1 MSSEEDSAAL
11 IAAFKKKPAP
21 EPRANAA
28 LSAPRAAKEASDC
41 PATMSL
47 HDDLEE
53 DFTMH
58 IETPPRRR
66 RAVCVRVPS
75 ANVKKADYKYYEPQD
90 EVERILREFS
100 GRKGEMLYEVKL
112 LGDRVKQVSDNIPRI
127 RSYIIAG
134 EGSSRDGATGPP
146 I

>member
-1 MSSEEDSAAL
+1 MSSDEDSAAL
-11 IAAFKKKPAP
+11 MAAFKKTPAP
-21 EPRANAA
+21 GPKANAA
-28 LSAPRAAKEASDC
+28 LSASRAAKEASNS

-47 HDDLEE
+47 QDDLDE

-75 ANVKKADYKYYEPQD
+75 VNVRKADYKYYEPQD

-112 LGDRVKQVSDNIPRI
+112 LGDRVKQVSDNIPGI
-127 RSYIIAG
+127 RSYITTG
-134 EGSSRDGATGPP
+134 EGSSRDGATSPP